1 MGDYVGSTAGILEYC
16 AKSDADEFIVVT
28 EAGILAEMEKKLPS
42 KRFIPAPSSCG
53 KRCNECESMKMVTL
67 ENIVACL
74 ESESPEILLDEAT
87 RKAAEKAILNM
98 VAIK

>member
-1 MGDYVGSTAGILEYC
+1 
-16 AKSDADEFIVVT
+16 
-28 EAGILAEMEKKLPS
+28 
-42 KRFIPAPSSCG
+42 
-53 KRCNECESMKMVTL
+53 MKMITL

-98 VAIK
+98 VSIK